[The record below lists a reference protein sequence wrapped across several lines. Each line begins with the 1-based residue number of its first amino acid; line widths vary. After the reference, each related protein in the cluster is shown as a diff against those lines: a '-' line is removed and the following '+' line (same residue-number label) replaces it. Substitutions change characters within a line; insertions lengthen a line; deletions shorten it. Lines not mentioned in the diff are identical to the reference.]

1 MIIPIR
7 QTQGFFA
14 NKIICSLGRFRKYVD
29 VDHEGEE
36 VSFSFD
42 HIHHVCTLV
51 TIVEVKND
59 QESTIDDNCKE
70 WKNTIEEEYASILK
84 NKIQEI

>member
-1 MIIPIR
+1 MIIPIH

-14 NKIICSLGRFRKYVD
+14 NKINGSLGRFQKN
-29 VDHEGEE
+29 VDHKGEE

-42 HIHHVCTLV
+42 HIHRVCTSV

-70 WKNTIEEEYASILK
+70 WKNMIEEEYASILK